1 MQRIAPVT
9 AFRAHLS
16 EAEAARVLKDFSL
29 LVLMRER
36 MALPRTLIE
45 QLPKLRFVVFSGS
58 ANAALDMAALRE
70 RGVTVSRTVVPA
82 EKATRPVPSA
92 AAEMTWALLMAAARR
107 LPQEDAAI
115 RAGGWNVDNG
125 TRLYGRTLGVVGF
138 GEIGRCVAGYAAA
151 FGMKVLAWSQN
162 LTLRDVEGSNAEC
175 VSKATLFERSDF
187 VTIHYRLS
195 DRSTGLVGRDELA
208 RMKRSAV
215 MINTSRGALL
225 DEAALIAALK
235 AGQIAGAALDVF
247 TTEPLPIDHP
257 LRALPQVIL
266 SPHIG
271 YATHDFMRSSY
282 QRSAQA
288 LLAFLSG
295 RPINVVTVDDA
306 KLWS

>member
-1 MQRIAPVT
+1 
-9 AFRAHLS
+9 
-16 EAEAARVLKDFSL
+16 
-29 LVLMRER
+29 MRER
-36 MALPRTLIE
+36 MALPRILIE

-70 RGVTVSRTVVPA
+70 RGVTVSRTVVPTD
-82 EKATRPVPSA
+82 KATRPVASA

-125 TRLYGRTLGVVGF
+125 TRLHGRTLGVVGF
-138 GEIGRCVAGYAAA
+138 GEIDRCVASYAAA

-162 LTLRDVEGSNAEC
+162 LKPHDVEGSIAEC

-195 DRSTGLVGRDELA
+195 DRSVGLVGRDELA
-208 RMKRSAV
+208 RMKRSGFV
-215 MINTSRGALL
+215 INTPRGALL
-225 DEAALIAALK
+225 DEVALIAALAEGK
-235 AGQIAGAALDVF
+235 IAGAALDVF
-247 TTEPLPIDHP
+247 NTEPLPVDHP
-257 LRALPQVIL
+257 LRNLPNVVL

-288 LLAFLSG
+288 VLAFLG
-295 RPINVVTVDDA
+295 GQPINVVIGDDA
-306 KLWS
+306 EFSG